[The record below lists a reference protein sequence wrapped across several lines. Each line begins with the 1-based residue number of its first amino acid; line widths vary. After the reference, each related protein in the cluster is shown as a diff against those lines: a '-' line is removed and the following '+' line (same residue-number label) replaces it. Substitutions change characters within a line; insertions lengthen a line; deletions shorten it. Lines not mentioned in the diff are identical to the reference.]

1 MNNIAVRDLRP
12 GMIVYIGSMQAKVLS
27 AELADPPV
35 AIAWGGQ
42 ERAPAI
48 KLELTIMAHP
58 SEILSLTSAT
68 PHIP

>member
-1 MNNIAVRDLRP
+1 MKDIAVRDLRP
-12 GMIVYIGSMQAKVLS
+12 GMTVYIGSMQAKVAVANL
-27 AELADPPV
+27 AEPST

-58 SEILSLTSAT
+58 SEILSLVTER
-68 PHIP
+68 